1 MAHIRNDILEAAI
14 IAFGRTG
21 LNNTTMQDIAKE
33 AGFTAASLYTYFKS
47 KQEIVEATIGYLTD
61 EYCRVFD
68 EPIPPALTFRQRF
81 DLVLRRQMELIERRR
96 SAFAGFLNEHTNQ
109 NFCTLDSKAHPFH
122 VNFER
127 RIQRL
132 SEWLQLNATSEDIGG
147 YDPGLLARLCFGMAF
162 GLLHR
167 WGPDQKELDLN
178 EFLSIFTEFF
188 FLGISGK
195 SKTGARK
202 R

>member
-1 MAHIRNDILEAAI
+1 MAHVRNDILEAAI

-47 KQEIVEATIGYLTD
+47 KQEIVEAMLGYLTD

-68 EPIPPALTFRQRF
+68 DPIPAALTFRQRF
-81 DLVLRRQMELIERRR
+81 DLVLRRQLELIDRRR

-109 NFCTLDSKAHPFH
+109 NFCASDSKGHAFH

-132 SEWLQLNATSEDIGG
+132 SEWFKVNASSEDIGG
-147 YDPGLLARLCFGMAF
+147 HNPELLARLCFGMAF

-167 WGPDQKELDLN
+167 WGPDQKELNLN
-178 EFLSIFTEFF
+178 EFLPIFTDFF
-188 FLGISGK
+188 FFGISGK
-195 SKTGARK
+195 PKTGARK